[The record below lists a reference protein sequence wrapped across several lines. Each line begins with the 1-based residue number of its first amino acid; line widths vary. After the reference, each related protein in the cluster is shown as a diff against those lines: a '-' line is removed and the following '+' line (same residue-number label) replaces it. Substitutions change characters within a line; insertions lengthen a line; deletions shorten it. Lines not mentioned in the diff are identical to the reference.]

1 MTMREELQSL
11 LDRCA
16 PDEIEAFL
24 YMARRVDKARAV
36 YGALDLDADSRDWR
50 EEERQEHADA
60 AMYQAFGRVVE
71 ARRR

>member
-1 MTMREELQSL
+1 MTMRQELNEI
-11 LDRCA
+11 LDRCS

-36 YGALDLDADSRDWR
+36 YGALDLDNDARDWN

-60 AMYQAFGRVVE
+60 AMYHAFGRVVE